1 MDEQKAMTVR
11 LPADQ
16 AKALEAVA
24 EADGVAIAD
33 EIRTAIGELIEKKRR
48 DPDFQER
55 LRASLERHKSI
66 LERLA
71 E

>member
-1 MDEQKAMTVR
+1 MKEQKAMTVR

-16 AKALEAVA
+16 AMVLEAVA
-24 EADGVAIAD
+24 EADGIPVAD
-33 EIRTAIGELIEKKRR
+33 EIRTAIDELIQKKRR
-48 DPDFQER
+48 DPEFQER
-55 LRASLERHKSI
+55 LRSSLKRHKTI

>member
-16 AKALEAVA
+16 ASALEAVA
-24 EADGVAIAD
+24 EADGMAIAD
-33 EIRTAIGELIEKKRR
+33 EIRTAIDELIEKKRR
-48 DPDFQER
+48 DPEFQER
-55 LRASLERHKSI
+55 LRASLERHKTI

>member
-16 AKALEAVA
+16 ALALEAVA
-24 EADGVAIAD
+24 QADGMAIAD
-33 EIRTAIGELIEKKRR
+33 EIRTAIDELIEKKRR
-48 DPDFQER
+48 DPEFQER
-55 LRASLERHKSI
+55 LRASLERHKTI